1 MEQKKEGLLHANGVS
16 MLLPFILVTSCF
28 ALWGFA
34 NDITNPM
41 VKAFSKIFRMSVTE
55 GALVQVAFYGGY
67 FAMAFPAA
75 MFIRKYSYKA
85 GVLMGLGLYAF
96 GAFLF
101 WPAKEIGVY
110 AFFLIA
116 YFILTCGLSF
126 LETSC
131 NPYILSMGS
140 EATATRRLNMA
151 QCFNPC
157 GSILGMFVAMNFIQN
172 RLSPLTSEERALLP
186 DDQFEAVKQSDLM
199 ILVTPYLII
208 AAVIALMFIVIWVS
222 RMPKNGDQSHDINFM
237 PTLKRIFGINYYR
250 EGVIAQF
257 FYVGAQI
264 MCWTFIIQY
273 GTRVLIGTETTGLEQ
288 TILSILGNETTG
300 TLTEKSAEV
309 LSQGYN
315 IIAMMI
321 FICSRFICTYLM
333 KWLNPGL
340 MLLIFGSIAM
350 VLVAGV
356 IGLDGR
362 AGLYCLVGVSGC
374 MSLMFPTIYGI
385 ALDGL
390 GDDAKFGAA
399 GLIMA
404 ILGGSVLPP
413 LQASIIDMGE
423 VGGMPAVNVSFILPF
438 ICFIVVAIYGYRMM
452 KIAKR

>member
-1 MEQKKEGLLHANGVS
+1 MDKPKLV
-16 MLLPFILVTSCF
+16 PRKYFVTFIIITSLF

-41 VKAFSKIFRMSVTE
+41 VKAFSKIFRMSVTD

-101 WPAKEIGVY
+101 LPASWTGMY
-110 AFFLIA
+110 YPFLAA

-131 NPYILSMGS
+131 NPYILSMGG
-140 EATATRRLNMA
+140 EDTATRRLNLA
-151 QCFNPC
+151 QCFNPM
-157 GSILGMFVAMNFIQN
+157 GSLCGMFVAMNFIQAK
-172 RLSPLTSEERALLP
+172 LHPASTEQRALLS
-186 DDQFEAVKQSDLM
+186 DEDFAAVRDADLSVL
-199 ILVTPYLII
+199 ITPYLII
-208 AAVIALMFIVIWVS
+208 GAVIALMFIIIW
-222 RMPKNGDQSHDINFM
+222 RANMPHNADKNHDVH
-237 PTLKRIFGINYYR
+237 PLTTLKRILRIDYYR

-257 FYVGAQI
+257 FYVGVQI

-273 GTRVLIGTETTGLEQ
+273 GTRVFMEEGMAERD
-288 TILSILGNETTG
+288 
-300 TLTEKSAEV
+300 AEV
-309 LSQGYN
+309 LSQQYN
-315 IIAMMI
+315 ILAMII
-321 FICSRFICTYLM
+321 FVCSRFICTLFLKYV
-333 KWLNPGL
+333 NAGA
-340 MLLIFGSIAM
+340 LLGTLATLG
-350 VLVAGV
+350 VLLTLGV
-356 IGLDGR
+356 IFIDGR
-362 AGLYCLVGVSGC
+362 PGLYCLVAISGC

-385 ALDGL
+385 ALQGL

-413 LQASIIDMGE
+413 LQANIIDQHI
-423 VGGMPAVNVSFILPF
+423 VFNMPAVNISFVLPL
-438 ICFIVVAIYGYRMM
+438 ICFVVIIIYGYRTYQRTKM
-452 KIAKR
+452 I